1 MKFPSHPRRNLLR
14 APHWPS
20 EVSSKGCLTRFRG
33 SGRERGCGQGWS
45 LTWALVTEISSIS
58 LRGAALLHQNKP
70 MGRANRRVR
79 RDLRASRTVLWN
91 WVRWWDVGGG
101 GGSLTLYQNCPG
113 RNTKGAASARG
124 AWPVG
129 FGAGVCCVLCWG
141 CLSFS
146 SFCAHCAVV
155 VKIGAVIKGYRPPGP
170 AGEERIRGELS
181 LVVTATVVFATASH
195 PFLYPSTASVPPFLR
210 ALLLVAHTAFVG
222 IPCPAILNAL
232 AVDGDA
238 AGGLV
243 CRGFSSAFL
252 G

>member
-1 MKFPSHPRRNLLR
+1 MKLPSHPRRNLLR

-129 FGAGVCCVLCWG
+129 FGAGVCCVWCWG

-170 AGEERIRGELS
+170 AGEERIRWGAVPSGHSNGGLCDRKPPLFVSKHCKRAALS
-181 LVVTATVVFATASH
+181 AGTAS
-195 PFLYPSTASVPPFLR
+195 R
-210 ALLLVAHTAFVG
+210 CAHSLCGYSMPRNT
-222 IPCPAILNAL
+222 
-232 AVDGDA
+232 
-238 AGGLV
+238 
-243 CRGFSSAFL
+243 
-252 G
+252 